1 MINFIKNDFSIDTN
15 SVELLKAEMKE
26 YRWYSEFVDVDSTGK
41 IILFDISHGC
51 TKDAIQQVIDL
62 LDDNGKSSVK
72 LDIIVSD
79 NDETLSYTF
88 DHENKQIIEKV
99 ASGYIWS

>member
-1 MINFIKNDFSIDTN
+1 MIDFIKNEFSINADF
-15 SVELLKAEMKE
+15 VEQLKNEMKE

-41 IILFDISHGC
+41 IVIFDISHCC

-88 DHENKQIIEKV
+88 DSENKQIIEKV

>member
-1 MINFIKNDFSIDTN
+1 MIEFIKNEFHIDVN
-15 SVELLKAEMKE
+15 SVQQLKSEMKE
-26 YRWYSEFVDVDSTGK
+26 YRWYSEFVDLDEKGQ

-62 LDDNGKSSVK
+62 LDENGKSSVK

-88 DHENKQIIEKV
+88 DSTNNQIIEKV
-99 ASGYIWS
+99 ASGYIGS